1 MSKKEQFNRIKRY
14 KGFGILACNEAWEQ
28 IEFNIIGE
36 PAKMP
41 SRTKTKSRLEF
52 NGGQE
57 WGFDL
62 DEDWKST

>member
-1 MSKKEQFNRIKRY
+1 MSKKEHPNRIKRY
-14 KGFGILACNEAWEQ
+14 KGFGILACNEAWVQ
-28 IEFNIIGE
+28 IELNIIRE

-57 WGFDL
+57 
-62 DEDWKST
+62 